1 MLNHSLLFSKCIHMV
16 DWFDFK
22 NHICI
27 VSDLLSESVYDFLKS
42 NKFTPFPPNHIQS
55 FATQLL
61 RSVAC
66 K

>member
-1 MLNHSLLFSKCIHMV
+1 MV